1 VETYLPLIN
10 SPKSA
15 KFVVIMA
22 KSPAEL
28 VAEGKALN
36 HCVGRGHYE
45 SKMANGQSLIFFVRK
60 ANALDKP
67 FVTLEYSLEKKQVLQ
82 CYASGNTKPADNVMN
97 FVNNKWLPNA
107 NKQLK
112 KLAA

>member
-1 VETYLPLIN
+1 
-10 SPKSA
+10 
-15 KFVVIMA
+15 MA

-60 ANALDKP
+60 ANALDNRND
-67 FVTLEYSLEKKQVLQ
+67 FSIFAV
-82 CYASGNTKPADNVMN
+82 G
-97 FVNNKWLPNA
+97 VNSCHNLLLFA
-107 NKQLK
+107 
-112 KLAA
+112 